1 MRSREEQCLIL
12 KGPLCTVPEKITKL
26 LYEPNHNF
34 PFGTSAVI
42 LRSLLSTVSRY
53 LGLEEDS
60 NSYMFILNWLFGK
73 TMQEREKHD
82 LHRDLG
88 MDLGNNSWTFAVF

>member
-53 LGLEEDS
+53 LEARGRFKFLYVYIKLAFWQ
-60 NSYMFILNWLFGK
+60 NNAGK
-73 TMQEREKHD
+73 RE
-82 LHRDLG
+82 
-88 MDLGNNSWTFAVF
+88 T